1 MGTVV
6 TKLYGQN
13 LDEEIAEN
21 TAVQMQDIFLI
32 EEDLSSWKMSLP
44 EKLRLRPW
52 ENFGLSEWSQ
62 PHYHPVFAR
71 LSVVTQ
77 LRYLNVRI
85 LLHRPVLSHLLW
97 SKRTPSWERNRE
109 KNFTE
114 QTWNLSVII
123 CQDSA
128 VQIID
133 IIHRVTES
141 MDLLGAWWYSVYFTF
156 NAALVIFSRILLL
169 LDTRNSASSKATDSQ
184 ADPKLVSELTTRLTR
199 AIEATERIGKDAKPA
214 RRVLAILAK
223 LVRICLILGKY
234 DPKNGP
240 SILSTLCARSS
251 SNPLEASASLGSGE
265 GVAVGI
271 PFNPQEPLAPAPTH
285 MFDPL
290 ENLSQWWAAGNLEE
304 LGDIIGVDPG
314 LVSLM
319 TM

>member
-21 TAVQMQDIFLI
+21 IAVRMQDIFLI

-109 KNFTE
+109 KTFTE

-141 MDLLGAWWYSVYFTF
+141 MDLLGAWWYSVYFSECLCMLDSSP
-156 NAALVIFSRILLL
+156 AAAILNKFTSFQCGTCYLQPHSSITGHAQQRLVQGDRPSSR
-169 LDTRNSASSKATDSQ
+169 SKA
-184 ADPKLVSELTTRLTR
+184 
-199 AIEATERIGKDAKPA
+199 
-214 RRVLAILAK
+214 
-223 LVRICLILGKY
+223 C
-234 DPKNGP
+234 
-240 SILSTLCARSS
+240 
-251 SNPLEASASLGSGE
+251 
-265 GVAVGI
+265 
-271 PFNPQEPLAPAPTH
+271 F
-285 MFDPL
+285 
-290 ENLSQWWAAGNLEE
+290 
-304 LGDIIGVDPG
+304 GVDDQINT
-314 LVSLM
+314 SH
-319 TM
+319 